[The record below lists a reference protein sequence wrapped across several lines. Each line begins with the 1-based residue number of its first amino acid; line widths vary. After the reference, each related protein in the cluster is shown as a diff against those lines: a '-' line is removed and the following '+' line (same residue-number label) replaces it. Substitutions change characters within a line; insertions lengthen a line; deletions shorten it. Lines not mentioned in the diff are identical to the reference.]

1 MPVHHR
7 EVCRPYVLFL
17 YMLPRIKDISKKKN
31 KPAFFHN
38 WSKSA
43 VLGNMALNPA
53 SLLWL
58 RLNLT
63 RYSGN
68 GASRQQWKGGH
79 ELWLTVLLSPFSR
92 GDMVIFSGTTAESTI
107 ISARHHLAINIC
119 NTTV

>member
-17 YMLPRIKDISKKKN
+17 YMLPRIKDISKKKPQ

-38 WSKSA
+38 WSKNA
-43 VLGNMALNPA
+43 VLGNMALNPV

-58 RLNLT
+58 GLNLT

-79 ELWLTVLLSPFSR
+79 ELWLTAFV
-92 GDMVIFSGTTAESTI
+92 TI
-107 ISARHHLAINIC
+107 LKRWYGN
-119 NTTV
+119 V